1 MFENKGR
8 TELKELGE
16 FGLIDQIKKSVEISQ
31 ESTVLGIGDDAAILD
46 KSDKQ
51 CIVTTDLLMEN
62 IHFDLSYVPLKHL
75 GFKSVAVN
83 VSDLCA
89 MNAIPSQILVSIGIS
104 NRFSLEA
111 VEEIYSGILAACKA
125 YKVDLVGGDTSSSQ
139 SGLVISITAIGYQ
152 KKEKIVKRSGAK
164 EGELLCVTGDLG
176 GAFMGLQ
183 LLEREKR
190 IFLEHPKMQ
199 PDLEGKDYIVGRQ
212 LKPEARVDLSYTL
225 DELGVLPTSMIDVS
239 DGIASEL
246 HHLKEHSKVGFVV
259 YEDKLPIDPMT
270 YQQGIDFGIDP
281 TVAAL
286 NGGEDYELLFTV
298 AQADYEK
305 VKNCKDVTIIGY
317 CTQESEG
324 IHLISKSEVKHPITA
339 QGWDAFKKED

>member
-16 FGLIDQIKKSVEISQ
+16 FGLIEEIKNSVEITSA
-31 ESTVLGIGDDAAILD
+31 STVLGIGDDAAILD
-46 KSDKQ
+46 KSELQ
-51 CIVTTDLLMEN
+51 TVISTDMLLEN

-75 GFKSVAVN
+75 GFKAVAVN
-83 VSDLCA
+83 VSDICA
-89 MNAIPSQILVSIGIS
+89 MHAVPSQILVSIGIS

-111 VEEIYSGILAACKA
+111 VEEIYVGIQAACKA
-125 YKVDLVGGDTSSSQ
+125 YKVDLIGGDTTSSQ
-139 SGLVISITAIGYQ
+139 SGLVISITAIGHQ
-152 KKEKIVKRSGAK
+152 KEEKIVKRTGAN
-164 EGELLCVTGDLG
+164 EGDLLCVTGDLG
-176 GAFMGLQ
+176 GAYMGLQ
-183 LLEREKR
+183 LLEREKK
-190 IFLEHPKMQ
+190 IFLEQPKMQ

-212 LKPEARVDLSYTL
+212 LKPEARIDLEPIL
-225 DELGVLPTSMIDVS
+225 QELKVTPTAMIDVS
-239 DGIASEL
+239 DGVASEL
-246 HHLKEHSKVGFVV
+246 HHLKKESKVGFVV

-305 VKNCKDVTIIGY
+305 IKNCQDVSIIGY

-324 IHLISKSEVKHPITA
+324 IHLITKSQNKHAITA
-339 QGWDAFKKED
+339 QGWDAFKKKD

>member
-8 TELKELGE
+8 TELNQLGE
-16 FGLIDQIKKSVEISQ
+16 FGLIDTIKKSVTLNQ
-31 ESTVLGIGDDAAILD
+31 ESSIEGIGDDAAILD
-46 KSDKQ
+46 LSKS
-51 CIVTTDLLMEN
+51 TTVVSTDMLLEN
-62 IHFDLSYVPLKHL
+62 VHFDLAYAPLKHL

-83 VSDLCA
+83 ISDICA
-89 MNAIPSQILVSIGIS
+89 MNAIPTQILVSIGIS

-111 VEEIYSGILAACKA
+111 VEELYLGINAACKA
-125 YKVDLVGGDTSSSQ
+125 YNVDLIGGDTTSST
-139 SGLVISITAIGYQ
+139 SGLVISITAIGMQ
-152 KKEKIVKRSGAK
+152 DKEKIVKRSGAK

-176 GAFMGLQ
+176 GAYMGLQ
-183 LLEREKR
+183 LLDREKR
-190 IFLEHPKMQ
+190 IFVEQPRMQ

-212 LKPEARVDLSYTL
+212 LKPEARIDVITTLNDLSII
-225 DELGVLPTSMIDVS
+225 PTSMIDVS
-239 DGIASEL
+239 DGVASEL
-246 HHLKEHSKVGFVV
+246 HHLMEHSKVGFVV

-298 AQADYEK
+298 KQTDFEAIK
-305 VKNCKDVTIIGY
+305 HHKDISIIGY

-324 IHLISKSEVKHPITA
+324 IHLISKNDTKVPITS
-339 QGWDAFKKED
+339 QGWNAFKKND